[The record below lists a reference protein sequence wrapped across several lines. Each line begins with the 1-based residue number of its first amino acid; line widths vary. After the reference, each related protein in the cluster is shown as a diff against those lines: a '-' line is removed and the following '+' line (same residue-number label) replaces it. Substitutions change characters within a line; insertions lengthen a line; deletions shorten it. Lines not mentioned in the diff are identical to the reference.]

1 MSELIS
7 TGVLD
12 LLIIQPTPFC
22 NLDCDYCYLPFRQ
35 SKQRITPEILEQIF
49 RRAFESSI
57 VGDHFTVVWHAGEP
71 LVLPIA
77 FYRDALALIAKYDTR
92 SVDVSHSFQTNGTL
106 ITPEWCNF
114 IREHSLRIGVS
125 VDGPAFLHDRHRK
138 TRAGGDTWSR
148 VIRGIATL
156 REHEIPFHVITV
168 LTADSLD
175 HADEIFE
182 FYVEHGIRQIGFNVE
197 EIEGINR
204 SSSLLG
210 EQMCERFGEFMG
222 RFYDLVERSS
232 EPFMVREFQSAT
244 SAIMSG
250 GLMPNAKGHQ
260 TTPFAIISVD
270 CQGNFSTF
278 SPELLGLTSPEYG
291 DFTFGNVMTD
301 SFDSVLSKPKFMAVA
316 RDIARGIEGCR
327 ETCEYFAYC
336 GGGAPVNK
344 YFENGTFD
352 STETMFCRLS
362 KQVILNVVLEKLEV
376 KAASLSAKTV
386 PVDRTGRK

>member
-1 MSELIS
+1 MSEPIF

-49 RRAFESSI
+49 RRTFESSV

-71 LVLPIA
+71 FVLPIA
-77 FYRDALALIAKYDTR
+77 FYRDALALIAKYNAR
-92 SVDVSHSFQTNGTL
+92 GIDVSHSFQTNGTL

-114 IREHSLRIGVS
+114 IREHHLRIGVS
-125 VDGPAFLHDRHRK
+125 VDGPEFLHDRHRK
-138 TRAGGDTWSR
+138 TRAGSGTWSR

-156 REHEIPFHVITV
+156 REHAIPFHVITV
-168 LTADSLD
+168 LTANSLD
-175 HADEIFE
+175 HADDIFQ
-182 FYVEHGIRQIGFNVE
+182 FYVEHGIGQIGFNVE
-197 EIEGINR
+197 EIEGVNQ

-210 EQMCERFGEFMG
+210 EKMEDRFTSFMS
-222 RFYDLVERSS
+222 RFYDLVEQFP
-232 EPFMVREFQSAT
+232 EPFYVREFQSAT

-250 GLMPNAKGHQ
+250 GLAENAQGQQ
-260 TTPFAIISVD
+260 TTPFAIINVD
-270 CQGNFSTF
+270 CFGNFSTF
-278 SPELLGLTSPEYG
+278 SPELLGLASAHYG

-301 SFDSVLSKPKFMAVA
+301 TFDSILSKPKFTAVA
-316 RDIARGIEGCR
+316 RDIAAGIRRCH
-327 ETCEYFAYC
+327 ETCEYFDYC

-344 YFENGTFD
+344 YFENGSFD

-362 KQVILNVVLEKLEV
+362 KQAVLNVVLEKLERKV
-376 KAASLSAKTV
+376 ASPQLETEGSRA
-386 PVDRTGRK
+386 GH